1 MFSSHLLTPFLLMYF
16 LQENVLAESR
26 MMIPDCHK
34 RLEAALADL
43 KATLVIYNIVLRA
56 CCTFFL
62 ICILILV
69 LIILLCFPKWN
80 EMFKR
85 MTSCKKMK
93 YSRIFLFGTNYCEV
107 TADQVTSPQHFA
119 VRCCL
124 HELDL
129 ISTLQSDKSSLQIIK
144 FLSSNI
150 FHSCTSSARPAFF
163 TIKIEL

>member
-1 MFSSHLLTPFLLMYF
+1 M
-16 LQENVLAESR
+16 LAESR

-69 LIILLCFPKWN
+69 LIILLCFPKQN

-93 YSRIFLFGTNYCEV
+93 YSRIFYLGLII
-107 TADQVTSPQHFA
+107 
-119 VRCCL
+119 VR
-124 HELDL
+124 
-129 ISTLQSDKSSLQIIK
+129 
-144 FLSSNI
+144 
-150 FHSCTSSARPAFF
+150 
-163 TIKIEL
+163 